1 MLQTINHLATASW
14 HILALS
20 APYMLLGFIGAALLK
35 AFIPDD
41 FIARHLGSQSSSSLV
56 KAALF
61 GAPIPLCSCGV
72 LPAAA
77 GIRKQGASKGAT
89 TAFLISTPETGV
101 DSIAVTWALLDPLMA
116 ILRPVSAVI
125 TALITGQLVR
135 IFDPEPDSTATTA
148 SNRSPIATPTVSADA
163 DESCCHCQHSVA
175 AEKQHLNIM
184 QRLRSGLSFAF
195 GDLFGD
201 IAGWFFIGIV
211 LSGVISLYVS
221 TAWMDAWLGNPLV
234 AMMAMLLI
242 ATPLYVCATASTPI
256 AAALILKG
264 LNPGAA
270 LVFLLAGP
278 ATNAAAITVIS
289 RILGKRATLLYL
301 AGIIVCSFVLGVGVD
316 AIYAHSTMATNWHIS
331 AAAPHDSWF
340 GSGCAIVLIIL
351 FISAR
356 FKSSKNSCHKD

>member
-1 MLQTINHLATASW
+1 MLHSISLLATESW

-20 APYMLLGFIGAALLK
+20 APYMLLGFSGAALLK
-35 AFIPDD
+35 AFIPDN
-41 FIARHLGSQSSSSLV
+41 FIARHLGSHSSSSLV

-101 DSIAVTWALLDPLMA
+101 DSIAVTWALLDPVMA
-116 ILRPVSAVI
+116 ILRPLSAII

-135 IFDPEPDSTATTA
+135 VFDPEPDSLA
-148 SNRSPIATPTVSADA
+148 STINTSTSSGA
-163 DESCCHCQHSVA
+163 EECCHCQNSGA
-175 AEKQHLNIM
+175 AKDQPSSSI
-184 QRLRSGLSFAF
+184 QRLRTGISFAF
-195 GDLFGD
+195 GDLFAD

-221 TAWMDAWLGNPLV
+221 TAWMDAWLGNPLI
-234 AMMAMLLI
+234 AMVAMLLI

-301 AGIIVCSFVLGVGVD
+301 GGIILCSFVLGIGVD
-316 AIYAHSTMATNWHIS
+316 AIYAHSTMATSWHIS
-331 AAAPHDSWF
+331 AAPPHDSWF
-340 GSGCAIVLIIL
+340 GSVCAIVLIML
-351 FISAR
+351 FIYTR
-356 FKSSKNSCHKD
+356 LKRGKNCPNH

>member
-1 MLQTINHLATASW
+1 MLQTLQQLSTESW

-20 APYMLLGFIGAALLK
+20 APYMLLGFIGAGLLK

-41 FIARHLGSQSSSSLV
+41 FIARHLGSQGRSSLI
-56 KAALF
+56 KAALL

-101 DSIAVTWALLDPLMA
+101 DSIAVTWALLDPIMA
-116 ILRPVSAVI
+116 ILRPVSAII

-135 IFDPEPDSTATTA
+135 VFDPEPATTTTTMH
-148 SNRSPIATPTVSADA
+148 PPTVTDTDA
-163 DESCCHCQHSVA
+163 ESCCHCNSNI
-175 AEKQHLNIM
+175 AEQPASIIA
-184 QRLRSGLSFAF
+184 RLRSGLSFAF
-195 GDLFGD
+195 SDLFAD
-201 IAGWFFIGIV
+201 IAGWFFIGIL

-234 AMMAMLLI
+234 AMLAMLLI

-289 RILGKRATLLYL
+289 RILGKRATVVYL
-301 AGIIVCSFVLGVGVD
+301 GGIIACSFVFGASVD
-316 AIYAHSTMATNWHIS
+316 AIYALADIPTSWHIRAS
-331 AAAPHDSWF
+331 TPHDSWL
-340 GSGCAIVLIIL
+340 GSACAIALIIL
-351 FISAR
+351 FIGTRLRGGKKVA
-356 FKSSKNSCHKD
+356 

>member
-1 MLQTINHLATASW
+1 MLQLLSHIVIECW
-14 HILALS
+14 HVLSLS
-20 APYMLLGFIGAALLK
+20 APYMLLGFFGAGLLK
-35 AFIPDD
+35 AFIPDN
-41 FIARHLGSQSSSSLV
+41 FIARHLGKESGRNLF

-89 TAFLISTPETGV
+89 TAFLISTPETGI
-101 DSIAVTWALLDPLMA
+101 DSIAVSWALLDPLMA
-116 ILRPVSAVI
+116 IIRPIAAIV

-135 IFDPEPDSTATTA
+135 LFDSDTAAAELPAPPDTACS
-148 SNRSPIATPTVSADA
+148 SN
-163 DESCCHCQHSVA
+163 CCHA
-175 AEKQHLNIM
+175 ANAAVLHQTSLM

-195 GDLFGD
+195 GDLFND
-201 IAGWFFIGIV
+201 IAGWFLIGIL
-211 LSGVISLYVS
+211 LSGIISLFVS
-221 TAWMDAWLGNPLV
+221 PSWIETWLGNPLV
-234 AMMAMLLI
+234 AMLAMLVI

-256 AAALILKG
+256 AAALVLKG

-301 AGIIVCSFVLGVGVD
+301 AGIILCSFALGIGVD
-316 AIYAHSTMATNWHIS
+316 AIYTLGSIGTSWQIS
-331 AAAPHDSWF
+331 AAAQHESLF
-340 GSGCAIVLIIL
+340 GSICALILIIL
-351 FISAR
+351 FGASRYRRIKKAR
-356 FKSSKNSCHKD
+356 HKKLQ